1 LIIASISRTILV
13 TVAFVSLLA
22 ACGASNDLDFQIYDT
37 RHQANVKILT
47 SDLVRES
54 VKAYKLPGNSPA
66 VYFKLTDQGQ
76 SKFRRLTRALAKRG
90 ARLHAF
96 QQMAIEINGKVY
108 DRPGVDYKVMPDGFT
123 PDTGL
128 DITLDDLATARRLA
142 KEMRGG

>member
-1 LIIASISRTILV
+1 MITANISRTILV
-13 TVAFVSLLA
+13 TVAIASLLA

-37 RHQANVKILT
+37 RHQANVEIRT

-54 VKAYKLPGNSPA
+54 AKASKVPGNPPA

-108 DRPGVDYKVMPDGFT
+108 ARPGVDYKVMPDGFT

-128 DITLDDLATARRLA
+128 DFSVDDLTTARRLA